1 MQPVRDDRGFRR
13 PLAMTLLIGMAACGD
28 GVTAGPGA
36 GGGSGPRGG
45 GGAGGAPT
53 PGGSGGAARGGS
65 GGGGAPGSGGAAAA
79 VPDAGGAG
87 VIDGAGPAAQPIA
100 PLPPRRAGNTVFH
113 STTVSMWEIHDV
125 AVYNQYKANFDE
137 IISIL
142 ERGYHGIAA
151 RLGTGHKLPLRVIID
166 AGGCC
171 GGWAGGGD
179 VGYADGDF
187 KSEGA
192 MNWVR
197 GVVIGEVVNGV
208 TGAVSAEW
216 PRDWWADTAWYFP
229 GFVTV
234 DVLKDVVPS
243 HAEKWERDE
252 KYPTYPV
259 YQLYKALLAEQGW
272 PVYQRLFALVKTD
285 AIDWSKIGANPS
297 VLKSNYVVAYMS
309 LAAEQNLGAR
319 FKAATVAAADPAV
332 VQAIMDARTRLVQAA
347 AAGTNVSARWTR
359 FRAGDH
365 AGAVNG
371 L

>member
-1 MQPVRDDRGFRR
+1 MQTVRDYRGPQR
-13 PLAMTLLIGMAACGD
+13 PLAMVLVIGVVACGD
-28 GVTAGPGA
+28 GAGGGGPGA
-36 GGGSGPRGG
+36 GGASGGS
-45 GGAGGAPT
+45 GAGGSRS
-53 PGGSGGAARGGS
+53 GGSGGGARGGS
-65 GGGGAPGSGGAAAA
+65 GGGGNPGGG
-79 VPDAGGAG
+79 AGGAG
-87 VIDGAGPAAQPIA
+87 AVTPDAAGGTVDGAAPAAQPIA
-100 PLPPRRAGNTVFH
+100 PLPPRQAGNTVFH
-113 STTVSMWEIHDV
+113 STNVSMWEIHDV

-137 IISIL
+137 IIGIL
-142 ERGYHGIAA
+142 ERGYYGIAA

-166 AGGCC
+166 EGGCC

-187 KSEGA
+187 KSEGG

-229 GFVTV
+229 GFIAV
-234 DVLKDVVPS
+234 DVLKDVVPT

-285 AIDWSKIGANPS
+285 VIDWSKIGANPS
-297 VLKSNYVVAYMS
+297 ALKTNYVVAYLS
-309 LAAEQNLGAR
+309 LAAGQNLGAR
-319 FKAATVAAADPAV
+319 FKAATVTATDPAV
-332 VQAIMDARTRLVQAA
+332 VQAIMDARNRLVEAA
-347 AAGTNVSARWTR
+347 AAGTNVTARWTR

-365 AGAVNG
+365 PGAVNG